1 MATITQRK
9 NGSWH
14 AIIRRKG
21 HPATYKTFE
30 RKIDAETWASEVER
44 EIRLGSY
51 LNRSEAE
58 QTTFSALLNRFKTE
72 FAPKHYRV
80 REDKKEAWRFQCDR
94 LNEFFGDYSLL
105 AIDQR
110 LVARFRDERITPPAG
125 NKRKAV
131 GESTVRKEIFLL
143 SKILGF
149 AEAEC
154 DIALPRGNPVDK
166 IRKPRDGKA
175 RDRRLS
181 KTEWDALETQI
192 SKSRNVHLKP
202 AFSFAV
208 ETAMRQ
214 NEMLTLTWGMID
226 RQRNLAL
233 LLDPKK
239 IKTEEPRA
247 VPLSFAAISAIDSLP
262 KAAQQ
267 EKDAPIFPV
276 ERLTLYHAFSAA
288 CKRAEIKN
296 YTWHDLRHEA
306 LSRLAERGDLTVI
319 ELADVSGH
327 KTLQMLK
334 RYTHL
339 HTEKL
344 AQKLNN
350 QPQRQNTK
358 ATLCPNQECAT
369 EVAPG
374 SQFCHKCGTRL
385 PMIEPLN

>member
-1 MATITQRK
+1 MQMATITQRK

-21 HPATYKTFE
+21 HPAIYKTFA
-30 RKIDAETWASEVER
+30 KKSDAENWASEVER
-44 EIRLGSY
+44 EIRFGSY

-58 QTTFSALLNRFKTE
+58 KTTFSELLKRFKTE
-72 FAPKHYRV
+72 FAVKHYRI
-80 REDKKEAWRFQCDR
+80 RDDKKEAWRFQCDR
-94 LNEFFGDYSLL
+94 LDDFFGAYSLL

-110 LVARFRDERITPPAG
+110 LVARFRDERIKPPPG
-125 NKRKAV
+125 SKRKLV

-181 KTEWDALETQI
+181 KTEWESLETEI
-192 SKSRNVHLKP
+192 SKSRNPYLKP

-214 NEMLTLTWGMID
+214 AELLSLGWSMID
-226 RQRNLAL
+226 KKRRLAL
-233 LLDPKK
+233 LLDPEK

-247 VPLSFAAISAIDSLP
+247 VPLTSAAIAVLDALPRPIDGG
-262 KAAQQ
+262 
-267 EKDAPIFPV
+267 PIFPV
-276 ERLTLYHAFSAA
+276 ERMTLYHAFSAA
-288 CKRAEIKN
+288 CKRAKIN
-296 YTWHDLRHEA
+296 DYTWHDLRHEA
-306 LSRLAERGDLTVI
+306 LSRLAERGDLSVL
-319 ELADVSGH
+319 ELAAISGH

-339 HTEKL
+339 QAEKL
-344 AQKLNN
+344 AQKL
-350 QPQRQNTK
+350 
-358 ATLCPNQECAT
+358 
-369 EVAPG
+369 G
-374 SQFCHKCGTRL
+374 
-385 PMIEPLN
+385 